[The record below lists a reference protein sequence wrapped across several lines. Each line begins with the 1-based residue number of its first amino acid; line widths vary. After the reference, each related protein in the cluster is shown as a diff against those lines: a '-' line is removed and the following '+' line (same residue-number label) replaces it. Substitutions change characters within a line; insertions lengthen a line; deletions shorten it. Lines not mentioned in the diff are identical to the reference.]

1 MACGTAGLV
10 RRIEGG
16 RNTVRARGFMVEVAE
31 EIIRNIICAGDL
43 LMEFL
48 AELNYT
54 LGIWIIRCGGIGG
67 PDSWCHFSSSL
78 GASGGSGG
86 GTSSRDTGA
95 NDDNLSIINCG
106 PIGSIPVVH
115 QLLTEESGSCL
126 SDTKTL

>member
-78 GASGGSGG
+78 GASYGIGG
-86 GTSSRDTGA
+86 GTASRA
-95 NDDNLSIINCG
+95 NDANDENLIIINCVLMG
-106 PIGSIPVVH
+106 
-115 QLLTEESGSCL
+115 
-126 SDTKTL
+126 